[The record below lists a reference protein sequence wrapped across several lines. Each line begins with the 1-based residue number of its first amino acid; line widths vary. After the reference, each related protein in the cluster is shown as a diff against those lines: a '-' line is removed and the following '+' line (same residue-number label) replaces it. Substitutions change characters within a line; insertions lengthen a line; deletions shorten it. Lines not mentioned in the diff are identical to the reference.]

1 VDPSRAISCALF
13 DDEAPKTTLWFH
25 SLPWFRLLWEK
36 TKISVLAC
44 SLCFFSLR
52 RFASS
57 WVAMAPLKAVAVLVG
72 TAGVSGVVHFQQEG
86 EGYGF
91 FPFWLLFFFSFLPCR
106 HYALF
111 CLLPNWRKG
120 FQKAFL
126 SVGDVY
132 QF

>member
-1 VDPSRAISCALF
+1 VILRALF
-13 DDEAPKTTLWFH
+13 LALFLTKKPQR
-25 SLPWFRLLWEK
+25 RLSGFVHCFGSDCCWEK

-57 WVAMAPLKAVAVLVG
+57 RVAMAPLKAVAVLVG

-91 FPFWLLFFFSFLPCR
+91 FPFWLLFSFLFFL
-106 HYALF
+106 AL
-111 CLLPNWRKG
+111 
-120 FQKAFL
+120 
-126 SVGDVY
+126 S
-132 QF
+132 